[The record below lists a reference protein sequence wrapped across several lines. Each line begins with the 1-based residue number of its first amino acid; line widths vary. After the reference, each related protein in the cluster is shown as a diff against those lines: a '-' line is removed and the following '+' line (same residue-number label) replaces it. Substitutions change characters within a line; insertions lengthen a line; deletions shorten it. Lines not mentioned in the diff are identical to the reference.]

1 MDRSG
6 CPGRLL
12 PSCDVL
18 RTYSMWCVSPRYLRL
33 HNNVVLLHVL
43 LLAACIDL
51 HLHLTIRR
59 VRALYYAAAAC
70 VLLFRSGPSI
80 IAGGRDTSFPFVF
93 DTHAACTPLAAA
105 LRLCASMYFCCATN
119 PLDDAAAAAAA
130 VLHASALARAR
141 ALSSACMHVLRR
153 PSTDEDYRG
162 IERASGRAPAARP
175 LLHN

>member
-12 PSCDVL
+12 PSCM
-18 RTYSMWCVSPRYLRL
+18 RRSTYSIHVVCVSTLFAVTQQRSTPPRT
-33 HNNVVLLHVL
+33 
-43 LLAACIDL
+43 AANCYSCL
-51 HLHLTIRR
+51 HLHLTRR
-59 VRALYYAAAAC
+59 VRC

-119 PLDDAAAAAAA
+119 PLDDAAAAAA

-153 PSTDEDYRG
+153 PSTDEDYR
-162 IERASGRAPAARP
+162 
-175 LLHN
+175 